1 MVQRVADRENERPGT
16 ARKRF
21 DGQLGVRDWAVVGD
35 EDREPEPRDSN
46 APWWWDSAE
55 EASQSFLAS
64 MGVNLA

>member
-1 MVQRVADRENERPGT
+1 
-16 ARKRF
+16 
-21 DGQLGVRDWAVVGD
+21 VVGD
-35 EDREPEPRDSN
+35 EDREPEPRDST